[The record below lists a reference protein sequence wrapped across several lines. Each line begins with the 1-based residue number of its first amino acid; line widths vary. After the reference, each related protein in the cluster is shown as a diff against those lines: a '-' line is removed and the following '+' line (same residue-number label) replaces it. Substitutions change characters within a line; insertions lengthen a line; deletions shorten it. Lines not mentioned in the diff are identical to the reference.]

1 MTDVERAAI
10 LEKGKKCRARGCKC
24 LARCFYVWNR
34 YWKDKADICTHPNWC
49 PADGEW
55 WGDQPP
61 FVISPERS
69 EPRSGRYAGCNK
81 QKPRQPVET
90 KNYKQGSLI

>member
-1 MTDVERAAI
+1 MTDAERAAI

-49 PADGEW
+49 PADEEW

-61 FVISPERS
+61 FV
-69 EPRSGRYAGCNK
+69 GNK

-90 KNYKQGSLI
+90 KNYKQEKLI

>member
-1 MTDVERAAI
+1 MTDAERAAI

-34 YWKDKADICTHPNWC
+34 YWIEKTEMCTHPNWC
-49 PADGEW
+49 PADEEW

-61 FVISPERS
+61 FV
-69 EPRSGRYAGCNK
+69 GNK
-81 QKPRQPVET
+81 IRLARTPDIDNDVKLFEV
-90 KNYKQGSLI
+90 IV